1 MEQHKRNWVR
11 RFEHVVLRVVSLIF
25 SLVSA
30 HAILWFFG
38 ALDPVDH
45 LQPFVKW
52 GIALGF
58 GVLGYFVSRGLAHRL
73 LNKERIRVYA
83 FICGVFELVEVVCNF
98 AMAAV
103 AVKWIDWL
111 GLLPPLLHQVLL
123 VLTYL
128 VLSIIPVVTIMLAWV
143 DMDLERAKQ
152 GYVVPGF
159 GSPAAAHSP
168 FVPMGAARPAAG
180 PQPKAATATGV
191 SSLNGAAIPT
201 APTASYAQGYQA
213 PAPAPAAVAGQGQ
226 GGWWQQMQQGA
237 AGLRDR
243 LPFGHP
249 QGPAPA
255 QPVMP
260 PVAQV
265 APGASAGNG
274 PFGGL
279 MNNTSRMG

>member
-1 MEQHKRNWVR
+1 MELNKRNWVR
-11 RFEHVVLRVVSLIF
+11 RFEHVVLRVVSLVF

-30 HAILWFFG
+30 HAILWFFS

-73 LNKERIRVYA
+73 LNKERIRVYV

-111 GLLPPLLHQVLL
+111 GLLPSALHQVLL
-123 VLTYL
+123 ILTYL

-143 DMDLERAKQ
+143 DMDLDRAKQ
-152 GYVVPGF
+152 GYVVQGF
-159 GSPAAAHSP
+159 GSSAARSP
-168 FVPMGAARPAAG
+168 FMPLGAARPAAG
-180 PQPKAATATGV
+180 GLQPKAATATGFPA
-191 SSLNGAAIPT
+191 SSGAALPT
-201 APTASYAQGYQA
+201 MPMASYGQGYQA
-213 PAPAPAAVAGQGQ
+213 PVPAPAAATGQ

-255 QPVMP
+255 QSVMP
-260 PVAQV
+260 PVAQA